1 MTENY
6 EFLANNRPSVWFV
19 NQRMLLKCR
28 LGTSS
33 DVGEIQGALV
43 LTLSLDCIGQWIGIY
58 MQPSILYLG
67 LICRDHSL
75 PHQSCRVG
83 SGSRASSDP
92 KLHETM
98 EKVKLNHRQIT
109 QPVLFPEKLSIGP
122 LGFILSLHLSLIQL
136 ITLRLP
142 RELRPKAFSLYI

>member
-1 MTENY
+1 MENY
-6 EFLANNRPSVWFV
+6 EFLANNRHSVWFV
-19 NQRMLLKCR
+19 KQRMLLKCR

-43 LTLSLDCIGQWIGIY
+43 LTLSLDCMGHWIGIY

-67 LICRDHSL
+67 LICRDHSIS
-75 PHQSCRVG
+75 HQSCRVG

-98 EKVKLNHRQIT
+98 EKIKLNQRQFT
-109 QPVLFPEKLSIGP
+109 QPGLFPEKLSIGP
-122 LGFILSLHLSLIQL
+122 LDFILSLLLSLIQL

-142 RELRPKAFSLYI
+142 QELRSKPFSLYI